1 MISYS
6 VWLEAREQRLD
17 DYLDIVLNALNL
29 DPKRGASTPLSSLNR
44 RNLIEKIGSLEAFQ
58 KLSTRRKDSVKS
70 IVSGEYGTVL
80 DVIKAMVGYE

>member
-6 VWLEAREQRLD
+6 MWLEAREQRLN

-58 KLSTRRKDSVKS
+58 KLPTRRRESIKS
-70 IVSGEYGTVL
+70 IASGEYGTVL
-80 DVIKAMVGYE
+80 DIIKAMAGYE